1 MNVSLQRWMVADHVW
16 SGNKEHSKVGT
27 DVDGS
32 RRDAETQRRRD
43 AKTQSGE
50 GMLATEEMLE
60 VGKILR
66 GGEFGVGQWVVDQGD
81 GMAEAGDG
89 GGLVGDATVFFFDL
103 TVGL

>member
-1 MNVSLQRWMVADHVW
+1 
-16 SGNKEHSKVGT
+16 
-27 DVDGS
+27 
-32 RRDAETQRRRD
+32 
-43 AKTQSGE
+43 
-50 GMLATEEMLE
+50 MLATEEMLE

-103 TVGL
+103 TVGLEEVCVGEGLWGFHGPKAVALEVFE